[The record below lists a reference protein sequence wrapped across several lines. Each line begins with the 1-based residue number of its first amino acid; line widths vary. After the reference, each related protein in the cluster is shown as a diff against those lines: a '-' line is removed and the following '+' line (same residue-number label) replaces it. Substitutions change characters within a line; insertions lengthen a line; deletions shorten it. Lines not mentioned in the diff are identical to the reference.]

1 MKNLFYIIAG
11 LMVILTGMDSQR
23 LNAANPQGAENGN
36 ASSLQIVSTPELM
49 ELSVRWADAYQ
60 AAHPAVK
67 INVTEAGENALLA
80 PGHISLL
87 NSGMAD
93 RIAGQDAW
101 SMAIGR
107 DAVVAIVNSG
117 NPLLAEIRKQGI
129 TPEKLASLLTGGNWT
144 IFENVTSGNPV
155 SVTISQTT
163 PVTAQL
169 EAYTRTDASAM
180 KFNEVSGTTELL
192 KAVHGNVYGIGF
204 CRLTDIIGPDGKT
217 FAAGIGILPVDR
229 NRNGRIDQFENI
241 YNTPEAFV
249 RGIWTGKYPATLTDN
264 IFAAAPVQPES
275 QAAVAF
281 LSWVSTQ
288 GQDLLGTYGFADL
301 STSEKQA
308 NLQMLSPA
316 PLEAELTATG
326 IPGSTWAKILIALAL
341 AGLAVYGIIL
351 YRRSHRLIA
360 TAEGFRMSEA
370 LNPESIK
377 APAGLYY
384 DKSHTWAFMEK
395 DGTVRIGIDD
405 FMQHITGP
413 LTRIRM
419 KQPGEKVR
427 KGEKMVTLI
436 KEGKQLEL
444 YAPVTG
450 TIRMCNEDLLGE
462 TAIINQS
469 PYTEGWVYTIEPTNW
484 ARETQFMFPGSDYRQ
499 WLSEEFA
506 RLRDFFALTVN
517 QNNMVYQHVVLQ
529 DGGEITDQVLADL
542 GPEVW
547 EEFQNKFIDTSR

>member
-1 MKNLFYIIAG
+1 MKNYFYLIAG
-11 LMVILTGMDSQR
+11 LMVILTGMNSHR
-23 LNAANPQGAENGN
+23 VYAANPQGSDNGN
-36 ASSLQIVSTPELM
+36 TASINLLASPELM
-49 ELSVRWADAYQ
+49 ELSLRWADAWK
-60 AAHPAVK
+60 AVYPSAT
-67 INVTEAGENALLA
+67 INVTEARDNAMLA

-87 NSGMAD
+87 TTEP
-93 RIAGQDAW
+93 AGKDAW

-107 DAVVAIVNSG
+107 DAVVAVYNTA
-117 NPLLAEIRKQGI
+117 NPFLPEISKQGI
-129 TPEKLASLLTGGNWT
+129 TPEKLKSLLTGGNWT
-144 IFENVTSGNPV
+144 TFENISSVNPV
-155 SVTISQTT
+155 KVTISKTS
-163 PVTAQL
+163 PVAAQL
-169 EAYTRTDASAM
+169 EAYTRTDVSAM
-180 KFNEVSGTTELL
+180 TFNTVPGTTELINVL
-192 KAVHGNVYGIGF
+192 QGDVYGIGF
-204 CRLTDIIGPDGKT
+204 CRLADIVGPGGES
-217 FAAGIGILPVDR
+217 FIAGLGILPVDR

-249 RGIWTGKYPATLTDN
+249 RGIWTGKYPAALTDN
-264 IFAAAPVQPES
+264 IYAAAPVQPES
-275 QAAVAF
+275 QAAIEF

-288 GQDLLGTYGFADL
+288 GQDLLGSFGFADL
-301 STSEKQA
+301 SSSEKEA
-308 NLQMLSPA
+308 NLQMLNPA
-316 PLEAELTATG
+316 PLQAETTAAGT
-326 IPGSTWAKILIALAL
+326 PGSTWAKILVALAL
-341 AGLAVYGIIL
+341 AGLAIYGVFV
-351 YRRSHRLIA
+351 YRRNHRLMA
-360 TAEGFRMSEA
+360 AAESFRMSEA

-436 KEGKQLEL
+436 REGKQLEL

-450 TIRMCNEDLLGE
+450 TIRMYNEDLLSESGK
-462 TAIINQS
+462 INES
-469 PYTEGWVYTIEPTNW
+469 PYTEGWVYTIEPSNW
-484 ARETQFMFPGSDYRQ
+484 ARETQFMFLGSDYRQ

-506 RLRDFFALTVN
+506 RLRDFFALTIN

-529 DGGEITDQVLADL
+529 DGGEISDQVLADL